1 MRDLDLLPRELIAS
15 PTTFDVVLH
24 HRSVFSPKDEEWPK
38 NSGRSPTQVLHETQ
52 EAATRTVGI
61 NAHSGKLDLDGPVP
75 DRRRNILSFQQGKV
89 NLRVRG
95 MIAEYTEEVRRRWK
109 SKGKLEK
116 LLERFGKC

>member
-1 MRDLDLLPRELIAS
+1 MRDLDLFPTELIAS

-61 NAHSGKLDLDGPVP
+61 NAHSGKLENLDAAGIIDPACVLCQALRIAWSHTRELLLTGAWDLTPPSPAGRENAQNV
-75 DRRRNILSFQQGKV
+75 
-89 NLRVRG
+89 
-95 MIAEYTEEVRRRWK
+95 
-109 SKGKLEK
+109 
-116 LLERFGKC
+116 